1 MNNFLPII
9 PEEVRERNWDAI
21 DVLLVSGD
29 AYVDHPAFG
38 AALIGRVL
46 ESAGYRVAILAQ
58 PEWHSKEPFLAFGRP
73 RLFVGITAGCL
84 DSMVAHYTASGNR
97 RKVDVYSPSGR
108 INLRPNRATIVYAN
122 RVREAFPGIPIVL
135 GGIEASLRRLA
146 HYDYWSDQ
154 VRRSILLDS
163 RADWI
168 AYGMAEKTVIEIARR
183 LSVGESAARIHNLA
197 GTVWVTSNFSDLPE
211 GHLMLPSEEETIS
224 DKKVFAE
231 SFGLWYLNQDFRS
244 SRPIVQ
250 PSAKRFLV
258 QMPPASPLTTAEI
271 DRIYSLPFA
280 RASHPAY
287 KRMSGVPALASVET
301 SITSHRGC
309 SGGCSFCTLAS
320 HQGRIIQNRSLESI
334 LEEMKNI
341 SRMDNFRGTISDVG
355 GPTANMYGASCGR
368 SSGTC
373 SRNSCLY
380 PEICSFFQF
389 DGGKHLEALACGLK
403 VRAVKHVFV
412 GTGIR
417 HDLVLADPCR
427 EYLPELCRHHVSGHL
442 KVAPEH
448 ISRPVLEKMHKPDN
462 ETLQIFRDS
471 FKKSA
476 RQAGKELYLVPYF
489 MSSHPGCRLEHMQA
503 LREYV
508 RGFGHF
514 LEQVQDFTPLPM
526 TLSSCMYWT
535 GTDPLTGE
543 EVYSAKGKEKTLQR
557 MLLQPGTARFS
568 GKFLG
573 GKEKKRKEKR
583 GTTKKFARLEKLKNR
598 YKTKRKI
605 KEIRKKTAAAGS
617 SFSEYRRR

>member
-1 MNNFLPII
+1 MNNFLPTT
-9 PEEVRERNWDAI
+9 PEEVRERNWDAV

-46 ESAGYRVAILAQ
+46 EAAGYRVAILAQ
-58 PEWHSKEPFLAFGRP
+58 PDWHSKEPFLAFGRP

-84 DSMVAHYTASGNR
+84 DSMMAHYTASGNR
-97 RKVDVYSPSGR
+97 RKVDAYSPGGA
-108 INLRPNRATIVYAN
+108 IDLRPNRAAIVYAN

-168 AYGMAEKTVIEIARR
+168 AYGMAEQAVIEIARR
-183 LSVGESAARIHNLA
+183 LAAGEPAATIHDLA
-197 GTVWVTSNFSDLPE
+197 GTLWITSNPSELPE
-211 GHLMLPSEEETIS
+211 GHLMLPSEEETIA
-224 DKKVFAE
+224 DKKVFTE
-231 SFGLWYLNQDFRS
+231 SFGLWYLNQNPTIPGSLQDFRS
-244 SRPIVQ
+244 GRPIVQ

-258 QMPPASPLTTAEI
+258 QMPPALPLTTAEL

-280 RASHPAY
+280 RASHPIY

-309 SGGCSFCTLAS
+309 GGGCAFCTLAS
-320 HQGRIIQNRSLESI
+320 HQGRIVQNRSLDSI
-334 LEEMKNI
+334 QEEMKRI

-355 GPTANMYGASCGR
+355 GPTANMYGASCR
-368 SSGTC
+368 RPSGAC
-373 SRNSCLY
+373 NRNSCLY
-380 PEICSFFQF
+380 PKICSFFKF
-389 DGGKHLEALACGLK
+389 NGAKHLEALASGRK
-403 VRAVKHVFV
+403 IRAVKHVFAS
-412 GTGIR
+412 TGIR
-417 HDLVLADPCR
+417 HDLALADPCR

-462 ETLQIFRDS
+462 ETFQIFRDS

-489 MSSHPGCRLEHMQA
+489 MSGHPGCQVEHMRA

-526 TLSSCMYWT
+526 TLSGCMYWT
-535 GTDPLTGE
+535 GVDPLTGA

-557 MLLQPGTARFS
+557 MLLQPNDRRHPPTS
-568 GKFLG
+568 PPPPG
-573 GKEKKRKEKR
+573 GRKKEKR
-583 GTTKKFARLEKLKNR
+583 GTTKKFARLEKLKTK
-598 YKTKRKI
+598 YKAKRRVTGI
-605 KEIRKKTAAAGS
+605 KKK
-617 SFSEYRRR
+617 